1 MKREE
6 EVDQATHGSLG
17 DQVNPLNKIYIYI
30 YIYIFKKYCVKSKSI
45 YIIIGKVERKSN

>member
-17 DQVNPLNKIYIYI
+17 DQVNPLNK
-30 YIYIFKKYCVKSKSI
+30 FFFFLKYCVKSKSI